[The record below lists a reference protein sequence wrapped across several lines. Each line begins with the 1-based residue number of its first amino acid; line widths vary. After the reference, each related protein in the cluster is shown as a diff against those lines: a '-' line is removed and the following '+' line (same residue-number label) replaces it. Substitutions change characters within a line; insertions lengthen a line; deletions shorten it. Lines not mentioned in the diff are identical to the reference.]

1 MASLFLLILALF
13 TFQLQISVLTSQT
26 IPNQDDSY
34 IKFIQNANTLPTT
47 EKYDYII
54 IGGGTAGCPLAATL
68 SSNFSV
74 LVLERGSDP
83 NAFPMVLSQEGMAN
97 TLTEDDDGHN
107 PFQRFVSEDGVENIR
122 GRVLGG
128 GSMINVG
135 FYSRAQPE
143 FFKNSSVQW
152 NMEMVEEAYRWIEE
166 TVVSRPEL
174 GPWQLAFKEALVE
187 AGVGP
192 DNGYDLDHV
201 VGTRIGGSIFDSR
214 GKRHGAVELLNK
226 ANPINLKV
234 ATQATVKRII
244 FSRSNGLSATGVLYS
259 DSNGKLHKA
268 TISRNGEI
276 ILSAGAIG
284 SPQLLLS
291 SGVGPKSDL
300 SSLKLPL
307 VLHNRHVGQSMA
319 DNPRLGAAIVLPF
332 LTPPTSVQ
340 VVGTL
345 KPNIHIESLSTILP
359 FSISPPFAL
368 LPPRSSAV
376 NLSLAIFAG
385 KFSTVSSTGSLRLDR
400 RKNPIVRFNYL
411 SHPDD
416 LERCVEGVRKV
427 GELVNTKVMERIK
440 TRDLEGKMG
449 FEFLGSSL
457 PENMSDY
464 GLVGEF
470 CRKTV
475 TTFWHYH
482 GGCVVGK
489 VVDGNYKVI
498 GVNNLRVVDGSTF
511 SLSPG
516 TNPMAT
522 VMMLGRYVGL
532 KMLHQRLGQRS
543 KPFGN

>member
-1 MASLFLLILALF
+1 MASLFLLILTLF
-13 TFQLQISVLTSQT
+13 TFHIQIGVLSSQT
-26 IPNQDDSY
+26 IPNQDDSFM
-34 IKFIQNANTLPTT
+34 KFVQNANALTTT

-83 NAFPMVLSQEGMAN
+83 NAFPLVLSQEGMAN
-97 TLTEDDDGHN
+97 TLTDDDDGSN

-143 FFKNSSVQW
+143 FFQNSGVQW
-152 NMEMVEEAYRWIEE
+152 DMKLVEEAYRWIED
-166 TVVSRPEL
+166 TIVSQPEL
-174 GPWQLAFKEALVE
+174 GPWQSAFREALVE

-192 DNGYDLDHV
+192 DNGYDLSHV

-214 GKRHGAVELLNK
+214 GRRHGAVELLNK
-226 ANPINLKV
+226 ANPKNLKV

-244 FSRSNGLSATGVLYS
+244 FSQSNGLTATGVLYS
-259 DSNGKLHKA
+259 DSKGKVHKA
-268 TISRNGEI
+268 TISKNGEI

-291 SGVGPKSDL
+291 SGIGPRSHL
-300 SSLKLPL
+300 SSLKLHV
-307 VLHNRHVGQSMA
+307 VLDNPHVGQSMA
-319 DNPRLGAAIVLPF
+319 DNPRFGAAIVLPF

-376 NLSLAIFAG
+376 NLSVAIFAG
-385 KFSTVSSTGSLRLDR
+385 KFSTVSSTGSLRLDGG
-400 RKNPIVRFNYL
+400 KNPIVRFNYL

-427 GELVNTKVMERIK
+427 GELVNTQVMERIK

-449 FEFLGSSL
+449 FKFLGTSL

-464 GLVGEF
+464 CLVGEF

-482 GGCVVGK
+482 GGCLVGK

-498 GVNNLRVVDGSTF
+498 GIKNLRVVDGSIF

-532 KMLHQRLGQRS
+532 KMMEERLGQRS
-543 KPFGN
+543 KPFGY

>member
-1 MASLFLLILALF
+1 
-13 TFQLQISVLTSQT
+13 
-26 IPNQDDSY
+26 
-34 IKFIQNANTLPTT
+34 
-47 EKYDYII
+47 
-54 IGGGTAGCPLAATL
+54 
-68 SSNFSV
+68 
-74 LVLERGSDP
+74 
-83 NAFPMVLSQEGMAN
+83 MAN
-97 TLTEDDDGHN
+97 TLTDNDDGSN
-107 PFQRFVSEDGVENIR
+107 PFQRFVSEDGVKNIR

-135 FYSRAQPE
+135 FYSRAQSE
-143 FFKNSSVQW
+143 FFQNSGVQW
-152 NMEMVEEAYRWIEE
+152 DMSMVEEAYRWIEE
-166 TVVSRPEL
+166 TVVSQPEL
-174 GPWQLAFKEALVE
+174 GPWQSTFKEALLE

-192 DNGYDLDHV
+192 DNGYDLNHV

-214 GKRHGAVELLNK
+214 GRRHGAVELLNK
-226 ANPINLKV
+226 ANPKNLEV

-259 DSNGKLHKA
+259 DSKGKLHTA

-291 SGVGPKSDL
+291 SGVGSKSHL
-300 SSLKLPL
+300 SSLKLPV

-319 DNPRLGAAIVLPF
+319 DNPRFGAAIVLPF
-332 LTPPTSVQ
+332 LMPPTSVQ

-345 KPNIHIESLSTILP
+345 KPNIHIEALSTILP
-359 FSISPPFAL
+359 FSIPPPFAL
-368 LPPRSSAV
+368 LPPRSAAV

-385 KFSTVSSTGSLRLDR
+385 KFSTVSSTGSLRLDG
-400 RKNPIVRFNYL
+400 RKNPIVLFNYL

-427 GELVNTKVMERIK
+427 GDLVKTRIMERIK
-440 TRDLEGKMG
+440 TRDIGGKMG

-482 GGCVVGK
+482 GGCLVGK
-489 VVDGNYKVI
+489 VVDSNYKVI
-498 GVNNLRVVDGSTF
+498 GIKNLRVVDGSTF

-532 KMLHQRLGQRS
+532 KMLQQRLGQRS